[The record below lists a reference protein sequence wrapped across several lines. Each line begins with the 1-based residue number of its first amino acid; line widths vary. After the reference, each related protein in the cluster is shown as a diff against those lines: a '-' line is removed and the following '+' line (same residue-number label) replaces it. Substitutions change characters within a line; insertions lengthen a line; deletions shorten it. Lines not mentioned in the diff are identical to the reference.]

1 MDISV
6 RSNQEI
12 SINETSWP
20 DKITTLEVNGK
31 LSITNNSDQIK
42 LLELDD
48 FLTIEVAGEM
58 YITGKLV
65 QIGTGNGKYGQKIPV
80 PIKGYN
86 VPALYIQN
94 SDGEYEKWLCIN
106 SGQLNF
112 NFSDF
117 APNTYTGKVFR
128 IEDDNI
134 VFSDKEG
141 NAVIPASNSKIM
153 VPNIFISTS
162 KDADYAAYFD
172 PDKGGVISLRNIVLD
187 FVKSNFNGFSKVSLD
202 TVFSTKS
209 VSCSYVANL
218 YLHELAV
225 ANDSLYSSGLVVAYC
240 NENIID
246 NVTAQSKS
254 NYGIVLEYMSSPIVS
269 DITAITLKRDSN
281 TDYAISLNTISDSKI
296 NKVNVI
302 GGSLSSYNSS
312 KLDIKKVVAI
322 DSIDLKTNSSQGLPN
337 IRIENSSDI
346 KIDKVT
352 IPNGGAGFTSLVFVL
367 NSVDIDVSNVN
378 SDNKTSTYA
387 IATQVAMK
395 CKFARFKVAGVK
407 EPERAIFIDNRSK
420 HNVFQN
426 IEIGGIDSINVG
438 GIDTSIKGVTAKSI
452 NFLTGSF
459 NTMGAQ
465 LYTDKT
471 KGALVTHFTNN
482 NKAKIVEGSPKFSY
496 NEGLTIRKDD
506 VVEIGF
512 QSTLNGIQFE
522 NEDPIID
529 GGSSDLRIFFK
540 VMCGKFESDF
550 LILNKDNITS
560 VNSEI
565 KNKTFTLI
573 FRIDGSALKENTKI
587 FLKRITIPTSDSR
600 FEYPMS
606 YKKLFFNFDKLISSD
621 GTAVFA
627 LLYANTYNNGITEP
641 VRDKDGH
648 AIVKK
653 VNGNS
658 SYVFEY
664 DYENDNLN
672 GRVPNRPFQVVA
684 VLNSKNIT
692 KPVEIRQMVTED
704 DIFNVTF
711 NYNKDNAEDIY
722 LDIAK

>member
-6 RSNQEI
+6 KSNQEL
-12 SINETSWP
+12 SLNETSWP
-20 DKITTLEVNGK
+20 DKITTLNVNGK
-31 LSITNNSDQIK
+31 LNITNNSDEIK

-48 FLTIEVAGEM
+48 FLSIEVTGEM

-65 QIGTGNGKYGQKIPV
+65 QIGTGNGKYGQKIPT
-80 PIKGYN
+80 PIKDCN
-86 VPALYIQN
+86 IPALYIQN
-94 SDGEYEKWLCIN
+94 SNGQYEKWLCIN

-112 NFSDF
+112 DFSDF

-128 IEDDNI
+128 VENNNI

-141 NAVIPASNSKIM
+141 NAVIPATNAKIM
-153 VPNIFISTS
+153 IPNIFISTS
-162 KDADYAAYFD
+162 KDADYAAYFETEQ
-172 PDKGGVISLRNIVLD
+172 GGNVSLRNVVLD

-202 TVFSTKS
+202 SVFSTKS
-209 VSCSYVANL
+209 ISCTYIANL

-225 ANDSLYSSGLVVAYC
+225 ANDSLYSSGLVIAYC
-240 NENIID
+240 NENIIN

-254 NYGIVLEYMSSPIVS
+254 NYGVVLEYMDDPVVS
-269 DITAITLKRDSN
+269 GITAITLKRDSN
-281 TDYAISLNTISDSKI
+281 TDYALSLNTINDSEIK
-296 NKVNVI
+296 NLVVI
-302 GGSLSSYNSS
+302 GGSLSTYNSN
-312 KLDIKKVVAI
+312 KLNIKKIIGI
-322 DSIDLKTNSSQGLPN
+322 DDISLKTNSSQGLPN
-337 IRIENSSDI
+337 IRVENSSNI
-346 KIDKVT
+346 KIDSIN
-352 IPNGGAGFTSLVFVL
+352 IPNGGAGLTSIVFVL
-367 NSVDIDVSNVN
+367 NSVDVDVSNVT

-407 EPERAIFIDNRSK
+407 EPNNAIFIDNRSK

-426 IEIGGIDSINVG
+426 IEIGGVDDITIG
-438 GIDTSIKGVTAKSI
+438 GIDTNIKGVTAKSI
-452 NFLTGSF
+452 KFLTGAF
-459 NTMGAQ
+459 NTTSAQ
-465 LYTDKT
+465 LYTDET
-471 KGALVTHFTNN
+471 KGVLVTHFTNN
-482 NKAKIVEGSPKFSY
+482 NKAKVIEGNPKFSY
-496 NEGLTIRKDD
+496 DEGLTLRKDD
-506 VVEIGF
+506 AVEISF
-512 QSTLNGIQFE
+512 QSNLNGIQFD
-522 NEDPIID
+522 NEDLIID

-550 LILNKDNITS
+550 LILNKENITS
-560 VNSEI
+560 INNEI

-573 FRIDGSALKENTKI
+573 FRIDGSALKEDTKVL
-587 FLKRITIPTSDSR
+587 LKRITIPTLDSR

-627 LLYANTYNNGITEP
+627 LLYANTYKNGTTEP
-641 VRDKDGH
+641 VRDKDGN

-658 SYVFEY
+658 GYIFEY

-672 GRVPNRPFQVVA
+672 GRVPNKPFQVIA

-692 KPVEIRQMVTED
+692 KPIEIKQMITED

-711 NYNKDNAEDIY
+711 NYSKDNAEDIY
-722 LDIAK
+722 LEFSK